1 MQFRQKNFV
10 FVVDSAR
17 VAEKTA
23 IMSEKATASG
33 VTDLAN
39 DDPVKEQNDISL
51 GEKESGVQK
60 KPIHKKN

>member
-1 MQFRQKNFV
+1 M
-10 FVVDSAR
+10 
-17 VAEKTA
+17 AEKTA
-23 IMSEKATASG
+23 IMSKKATASG